1 MSLLWPCAPTLMAT
15 GDLQCIVAQAR
26 EKLASGGWLLLEHG
40 YAQQETLL
48 ALLRDFGYR
57 DVEGKKDLAGVP
69 RMVQARWPGPVSD

>member
-1 MSLLWPCAPTLMAT
+1 MSYGLFI
-15 GDLQCIVAQAR
+15 GDYTYSSWSLR
-26 EKLASGGWLLLEHG
+26 GWLLLEHG
-40 YAQQETLL
+40 YTQQETLL